1 MMVPG
6 AWNKKSQRQS
16 GNMRVWQ
23 CRLYG
28 LMVPGIGFCVRRTAN
43 KKAPHNG
50 EALNSLSTYEAMATI
65 SDLHEMYAI

>member
-6 AWNKKSQRQS
+6 AWNKKSQRQA
-16 GNMRVWQ
+16 GNVRVWQ
-23 CRLYG
+23 CRLFG
-28 LMVPGIGFCVRRTAN
+28 LRVPGSGFYVRRTAN
-43 KKAPHNG
+43 KKAPHDG